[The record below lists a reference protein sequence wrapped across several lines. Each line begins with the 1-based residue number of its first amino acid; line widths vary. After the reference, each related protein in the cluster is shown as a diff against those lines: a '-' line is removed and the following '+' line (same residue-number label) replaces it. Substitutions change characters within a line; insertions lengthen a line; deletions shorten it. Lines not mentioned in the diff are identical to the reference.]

1 MRLGRRGRVLLGL
14 VVLSCALGAFSQD
27 ECPNFVTIEDVP
39 DDHKITGGNHRNGLQ
54 PFSCSFFFFTT
65 HCFTNT
71 FLFTHHPSIRETALK
86 PNVYVMRLVKPPT
99 VPYKYTELYLGMH
112 SDSFHPELEMK
123 LVTQKAVDGNTSAWS
138 SRGCPAVTY
147 VGTGAF
153 ASQRTFK
160 TCTKS
165 NSITTASN
173 FRYDKITLAEPL
185 SLLLRPSPHSPHL
198 FFFVVMHTL
207 THGCTHHSC
216 VRCGDLHWRRGDG

>member
-1 MRLGRRGRVLLGL
+1 
-14 VVLSCALGAFSQD
+14 
-27 ECPNFVTIEDVP
+27 
-39 DDHKITGGNHRNGLQ
+39 
-54 PFSCSFFFFTT
+54 
-65 HCFTNT
+65 
-71 FLFTHHPSIRETALK
+71 
-86 PNVYVMRLVKPPT
+86 MRLVKPPT

-198 FFFVVMHTL
+198 FFL
-207 THGCTHHSC
+207 LSCTHSHTGAPTTVVYDAAIFIGVAVTDETATDVNIAILPRATEATDCWPYYQVEGGS
-216 VRCGDLHWRRGDG
+216 DGSGSVGYHGARVAIGLGGSPAICL